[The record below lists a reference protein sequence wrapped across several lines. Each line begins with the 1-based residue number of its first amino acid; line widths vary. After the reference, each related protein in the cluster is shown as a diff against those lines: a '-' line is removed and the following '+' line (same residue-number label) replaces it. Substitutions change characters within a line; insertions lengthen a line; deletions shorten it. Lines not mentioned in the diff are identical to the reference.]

1 MGRSSFYFTS
11 LKLMYNTWNEQELA
25 RQLAIMPC
33 LVALIK
39 TTSFEEALNFVDKIS
54 AVKGN
59 PVKSKNKHL
68 VLHTPDIDQRLLQN
82 KTIGNINVHII
93 SQGETGMFWQIVV
106 LCG

>member
-11 LKLMYNTWNEQELA
+11 LKLMYNTWSEQELS
-25 RQLAIMPC
+25 RQLSVMPC

-39 TTSFEEALNFVDKIS
+39 TTSFEDAMSFVDRIS

-59 PVKSKNKHL
+59 PVKSKKKHL
-68 VLHTPDIDQRLLQN
+68 VLHTPYFDKRLLEN

-93 SQGETGMFWQIVV
+93 SKAGSGRF
-106 LCG
+106 